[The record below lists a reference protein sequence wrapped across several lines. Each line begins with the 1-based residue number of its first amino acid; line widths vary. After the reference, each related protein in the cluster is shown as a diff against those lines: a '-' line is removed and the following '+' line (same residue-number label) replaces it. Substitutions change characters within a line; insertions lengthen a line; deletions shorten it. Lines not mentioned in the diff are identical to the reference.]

1 MTSVPTQNIMSRI
14 QELSPQ
20 NELAFNQETETETER
35 ESWAREIAGKG
46 NYEKI
51 ARELINSGLIERE
64 KYRVREKYHRV
75 FDALPEVNDRD
86 LEMFTILDLYHRGT
100 AEHCAETYLLAKTKI
115 EKRLASGV
123 VLRNLFEREFVSTEE
138 FFRASLLHD
147 IGKVEI
153 PRFIIGHTMN
163 DDAMNIFLRGLV
175 VDEHDPE
182 VIARLKEAT
191 HARTSMATAEELDA
205 YLKENH
211 LRSVHFVPARM
222 VLSPSEL
229 EELEERELDAE
240 MSLMDIIRG
249 HEEFSKSIL
258 ESVGLPVESGLAG
271 LHHNYQGSGSRYPLA
286 FGSLHMN
293 VDVEEFLHLADVEQ
307 ALTAT
312 RGYKRGFSKP
322 RVLRIIME
330 EVECG
335 RIPGE
340 AAYLWVDDEIHE
352 FKLRTPENE
361 ISLDDDSDLHFVQE
375 QLQKIRISLNDDSI
389 HDGHW
394 RKSE

>member
-1 MTSVPTQNIMSRI
+1 MSRI

-20 NELAFNQETETETER
+20 DKLTFTQETETER

-51 ARELINSGLIERE
+51 ARELTNSGLIERE
-64 KYRVREKYHRV
+64 KYRVRKKYDRV

-86 LEMFTILDLYHRGT
+86 LEMFTILDLYHKGT

-123 VLRNLFEREFVSTEE
+123 VLSNLFEREFVSTEE

-147 IGKVEI
+147 VGKIEI
-153 PRFIIGHTMN
+153 PRFIIGHSMN

-175 VDEHDPE
+175 VDKHDPE
-182 VIARLKEAT
+182 VIARLNEAT
-191 HARTSMATAEELDA
+191 HARTSMATVEELDA

-211 LRSVHFVPARM
+211 LRSIHFVPARM
-222 VLSPSEL
+222 VLSSSQL
-229 EELEERELDAE
+229 EALEERELDAE

-249 HEEFSKSIL
+249 HEEFSRSIL
-258 ESVGLPVESGLAG
+258 ESVGLSVESELAG

-293 VDVEEFLHLADVEQ
+293 VDIEEFLHLADVEQ
-307 ALTAT
+307 ALTAI
-312 RGYKRGFSKP
+312 RGYKSGFSKP

-335 RIPGE
+335 RIPKE

-361 ISLDDDSDLHFVQE
+361 ISPDDALDLHFVQDQLE
-375 QLQKIRISLNDDSI
+375 QIRISLNDDSI
-389 HDGHW
+389 HEGHF
-394 RKSE
+394 RKAE